1 MTALANCRQK
11 RYAFVPSF
19 VGAAPLVIRLR
30 AEYVRMHHRCDVRDY
45 ATKLSEA
52 EIAAETQRTEL
63 SLTELAM
70 RDDALRSSGR

>member
-1 MTALANCRQK
+1 M
-11 RYAFVPSF
+11 
-19 VGAAPLVIRLR
+19 VIRLR
-30 AEYVRMHHRCDVRDY
+30 AEYVWMHHKSEVRDY

-70 RDDALRSSGR
+70 RDDVLRSSGR

>member
-19 VGAAPLVIRLR
+19 VAPLVIRLR